1 MVIGLLAH
9 LTLAALLMPSIFHQ
23 LPGSVGITNW
33 ELIILGVTGFVAYC
47 LALTGLRLG
56 RRNFLLPCIVFLIV
70 SIILDAIDIFSLF
83 FLDWSS
89 SSNSN
94 NELPLRPRTTTSIT
108 WAQLQMFMQPDL
120 SSLASWLF
128 VKLVVSLLV
137 ARALLQL
144 YRNNPILRA
153 AASPI
158 KEREKKLEEGKFC
171 SPPKKDAKLG
181 KYQRF

>member
-9 LTLAALLMPSIFHQ
+9 ITLAALLLPSIIHQ
-23 LPGSVGITNW
+23 QPGKVGITNW
-33 ELIILGVTGFVAYC
+33 ELLILGVTGCVAYC

-89 SSNSN
+89 SSSNS

-108 WAQLQMFMQPDL
+108 WAQLQLFIQPDL
-120 SSLASWLF
+120 YSLASWLF

-158 KEREKKLEEGKFC
+158 KEREKKLEEGKVC